1 LLTHQQSVYDADTS
15 ATGGEPVRAEGT
27 ATVPETIANTDTGTT
42 TPAIRRRDR
51 ALVVLGTIVAAVAV
65 WAVSVVLLGVDLQ
78 AVQDGA
84 TQTIGVAV
92 AAAAAVPSLLGW
104 ALLAGLERFSRRPK
118 TIWTIVAVLVTV
130 LSLAGPF
137 SGAATT
143 GSAVSLALMHLVV
156 GAVAILGFRRTTR

>member
-1 LLTHQQSVYDADTS
+1 M
-15 ATGGEPVRAEGT
+15 
-27 ATVPETIANTDTGTT
+27 PETIANTETGTT

-65 WAVSVVLLGVDLQ
+65 WVVSVLLFGVDLR

-84 TQTIGVAV
+84 MQTIGVGAV
-92 AAAAAVPSLLGW
+92 VAAAAVPSLLGW

-118 TIWTIVAVLVTV
+118 TIWTVVAVLVTV

-137 SGAATT
+137 SSAATT